1 MRPPTPS
8 EVCAQIATEH
18 AANTIAAIHEER
30 AARLAVELEN
40 YSKAL
45 SELADELER
54 DRAFASEEEA
64 S

>member
-30 AARLAVELEN
+30 VAQLATELEN
-40 YSKAL
+40 YGEAL
-45 SELADELER
+45 SKLDEMIGRHRSRSLP
-54 DRAFASEEEA
+54 
-64 S
+64 